1 MFLKGA
7 ERNEIF
13 ETMEKPEEELAVLKR
28 RTESGHLNDFELKLR
43 IKDLE
48 SRLRDLNRVPEESSG
63 REF

>member
-1 MFLKGA
+1 MNRA
-7 ERNEIF
+7 ERNE
-13 ETMEKPEEELAVLKR
+13 TMEKLEEELAVLKR

-48 SRLRDLNRVPEESSG
+48 SRLRDLNRVLEESSY

>member
-1 MFLKGA
+1 MNRA

-13 ETMEKPEEELAVLKR
+13 ETMEKLEEELAILKR
-28 RTESGHLNDFELKLR
+28 RADSGHLNDFELKLR

-48 SRLRDLNRVPEESSG
+48 SRLRDLNRVLEESSG

>member
-1 MFLKGA
+1 MNRA

-13 ETMEKPEEELAVLKR
+13 ETMEKLEEELAVLKR

-48 SRLRDLNRVPEESSG
+48 SRLRDLNRVLEESSYC
-63 REF
+63 EF